1 MCIWVGP
8 CDPGLFPGDWTCTA
22 MTVIEAGEGMTA
34 VAADLQAFLREE

>member
-1 MCIWVGP
+1 
-8 CDPGLFPGDWTCTA
+8 